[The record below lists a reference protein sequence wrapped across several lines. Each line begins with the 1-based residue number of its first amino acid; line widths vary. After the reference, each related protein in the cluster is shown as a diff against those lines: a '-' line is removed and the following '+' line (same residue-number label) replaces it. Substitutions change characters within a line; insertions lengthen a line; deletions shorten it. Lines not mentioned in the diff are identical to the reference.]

1 MKYIGATDFFVRCPF
16 VVEGM
21 IIGLIGSIVPLG
33 IVYLIYNNVIGF
45 VLNKFTV
52 LSSILKFL
60 SVQEVFHVLLPVSL
74 VIGVGIGFIGSFITV
89 RKHIRV

>member
-1 MKYIGATDFFVRCPF
+1 MAFAIVFIYIT
-16 VVEGM
+16 VVV
-21 IIGLIGSIVPLG
+21 I
-33 IVYLIYNNVIGF
+33 IGF

-52 LSSILKFL
+52 LSSILNFL
-60 SVQEVFHVLLPVSL
+60 TVQEVFHILLPVSL